1 MLDSMIKLKKPN
13 PWSCSVTAFAM
24 ATDLLIFEFI
34 AGCGHDGSAFAF
46 PELGDPAGRR
56 GFHEQELIAVCI
68 DKGFTCT
75 PFELWP
81 TCDYGHGLTIPACD
95 PRRDVFERLVFRNS
109 GVITGR
115 TVKCG
120 HAVAF
125 ERGMIFDPDGP
136 EFPFS
141 FEACESRGF
150 FPGCLWLVK
159 RG

>member
-1 MLDSMIKLKKPN
+1 MIKLNKPN
-13 PWSCSVTAFAM
+13 TWSCSVTAFAM
-24 ATDLLIFEFI
+24 ATDLLISDFI
-34 AGCGHDGSAFAF
+34 AGCGHDGSEIMF
-46 PELGDPAGRR
+46 PQLPEPAGRR

-81 TCDYGHGLTIPACD
+81 TSDYGYGLTRSAC
-95 PRRDVFERLVFRNS
+95 PVRGESFQRLVQRNS

-125 ERGMIFDPDGP
+125 ERGVIYDPDGP

-150 FPGCLWLVK
+150 YPGCLWLVK

>member
-13 PWSCSVTAFAM
+13 GWSCSITSFAM
-24 ATDLLIFEFI
+24 ATDSLIFDFI
-34 AGCGHDGSAFAF
+34 AAIGHDGSEIVF
-46 PELGDPAGRR
+46 PELPEPICRR
-56 GFHEQELIAVCI
+56 GFHEQELVAACI
-68 DKGFTCT
+68 DLGFTCT

-81 TCDYGHGLTIPACD
+81 VSDHGYGKTRNATPMRSE
-95 PRRDVFERLVFRNS
+95 PFTRLVQRNS

-125 ERGMIFDPDGP
+125 ERGMIYDPDGP
-136 EFPFS
+136 QFPFS
-141 FEACESRGF
+141 IEACEARGF
-150 FPGCLWLVK
+150 YPGCLWLVQ